1 MTFTTLLETMNRNL
15 PLECYPELGLR
26 IIVACICGAVIGFER
41 TKRLKAAG
49 IRTHCLIAATSALMM
64 ILSKYAFADM
74 DSTLESLYESSR
86 GADPSRIASQIVSGV
101 SFLGAGVIFVK
112 GRSVKGLTTA
122 AGIWAT
128 CAIGMAVGSGM
139 YLLGIFTTLTV
150 VILQVILHCLKVGD
164 DAFST
169 HEMTVEMQD
178 TAELRKALDEY
189 FEKYKVQVLT
199 SKISKADDGYLCL
212 NLSVKISRNVNF
224 EDNLEFIDQHP
235 GIRVFET

>member
-1 MTFTTLLETMNRNL
+1 MTLLETMNQNI
-15 PLECYPELGLR
+15 PLEFYPELFLR
-26 IIVACICGAVIGFER
+26 IAVACVCGAIIGFER
-41 TKRLKAAG
+41 TKRQKAAG

-74 DSTLESLYESSR
+74 DKTMISLYESSR

-112 GRSVKGLTTA
+112 GGSVKGLTTA

-139 YLLGIFTTLTV
+139 YLLAGFTTMLV
-150 VILQVILHCLKVGD
+150 VILQVILHCLNVGD

-169 HEMTVEMQD
+169 HELVVEMED
-178 TAELRKALDEY
+178 RPELRLAIDEL
-189 FEKYKVQVLT
+189 FDKYDVNVLN
-199 SKISKADDGYLCL
+199 S
-212 NLSVKISRNVNF
+212 SVTKENGFLFLKMSVRMKKNVNF
-224 EDNLEFIDQHP
+224 EDIIQFVDEHP
-235 GIRVFET
+235 GIKTLEM